1 MHFPP
6 ERKKYVD
13 GFINVMIN
21 IMAPDNQVC
30 MNKSCTVNTKSNTN
44 FIILLYN
51 LYTYIS
57 IHVDW
62 IKKLLYIP
70 S

>member
-1 MHFPP
+1 
-6 ERKKYVD
+6 
-13 GFINVMIN
+13 
-21 IMAPDNQVC
+21 MAPDNQVC

-70 S
+70 R